1 MTVTNNVKAG
11 LVFEAL
17 GLRTEEQCPIQ
28 SHICDMME
36 ANEYS
41 DVKSLV
47 ADLQQAHWAAG
58 SFNLIY
64 KWEVEEALSRPEWR
78 ESIDKALDAYQDAT
92 GETFSISTLSDTLIM
107 AIDWVS
113 NDLSYLVESVRY
125 WLVTESGDSL
135 DPSPDQYLFT
145 TEQDALDHVSEGIE
159 TRVAYIVQHSPQSVS
174 QDELEALRE
183 QEAQLFTVEEV

>member
-174 QDELEALRE
+174 EDELEALRE

>member
-1 MTVTNNVKAG
+1 MTTNVKAE

-17 GLRTEEQCPIQ
+17 GLRTEDQCPIQ
-28 SHICDMME
+28 SHICDMTE
-36 ANEYS
+36 DNEYN

-64 KWEVEEALSRPEWR
+64 NWEIEGCLNRPEWR

-92 GETFSISTLSDTLIM
+92 GETFGINTLSDALTM
-107 AIDWVS
+107 ALDWVAS
-113 NDLSYLVESVRY
+113 DLSYLVESVRY
-125 WLVTESGDSL
+125 WLVTESVDSM

-145 TEQDALDHVSEGIE
+145 TEQDALNHVAEGIQ
-159 TRVAYIVQHSPQSVS
+159 TRVDYIVQHSQNSVS
-174 QDELEALRE
+174 EDELEALRE
-183 QEAQLFTVEEV
+183 QEAQLFTVKEV

>member
-1 MTVTNNVKAG
+1 MTNNVKAG

>member
-1 MTVTNNVKAG
+1 MTTNIKAG

-36 ANEYS
+36 AIEYS

-64 KWEVEEALSRPEWR
+64 NWEIEGALSRPDWR

-92 GETFSISTLSDTLIM
+92 GETFGINTLSDALVM

-113 NDLSYLVESVRY
+113 DDLSYLVESVRY
-125 WLVTESGDSL
+125 WLVTEAVDSM
-135 DPSPDQYLFT
+135 DPSPDEYLFT
-145 TEQDALDHVSEGIE
+145 AEQDALDHVSEGIE
-159 TRVAYIVQHSPQSVS
+159 TRVAYIVQHSPYGISE
-174 QDELEALRE
+174 DELEALQE

>member
-1 MTVTNNVKAG
+1 MTNNIKAG

-17 GLRTEEQCPIQ
+17 GLRTEGQCPIQ
-28 SHICDMME
+28 SHICDMFE

-125 WLVTESGDSL
+125 WLVTESVDAM
-135 DPSPDQYLFT
+135 DPSPEQYLFT
-145 TEQDALDHVSEGIE
+145 TEQDALEHVSEGIE
-159 TRVAYIVQHSPQSVS
+159 TRVSYIVQHSPQSVS
-174 QDELEALRE
+174 EDELEALQE

>member
-1 MTVTNNVKAG
+1 MTTSIKAE

-17 GLRTEEQCPIQ
+17 GLRNEDQCPIQ
-28 SHICDMME
+28 SHICDMTGD
-36 ANEYS
+36 NEYN

-64 KWEVEEALSRPEWR
+64 KWEIENCLNRPEWR

-92 GETFSISTLSDTLIM
+92 GETFGINTLSDALVM
-107 AIDWVS
+107 ALDWVS

-125 WLVTESGDSL
+125 WLVTESVDSM

-145 TEQDALDHVSEGIE
+145 TEQDALDHVSEGIQ
-159 TRVAYIVQHSPQSVS
+159 TRVDYLVQHSPHSIS
-174 QDELEALRE
+174 EDELEALQE

>member
-1 MTVTNNVKAG
+1 MTTNIKAG

-17 GLRTEEQCPIQ
+17 GLRTEDQCPIQ

-36 ANEYS
+36 DNEYN

-64 KWEVEEALSRPEWR
+64 NWEIEDALNRPEWR
-78 ESIDKALDAYQDAT
+78 VSIDKALDAYQDAT
-92 GETFSISTLSDTLIM
+92 GETFGINTLSDALAM
-107 AIDWVS
+107 ALDWVS

-125 WLVTESGDSL
+125 WLVTESADSM
-135 DPSPDQYLFT
+135 DPSPDEYLFT
-145 TEQDALDHVSEGIE
+145 TEQEALDHVSEGIQ
-159 TRVAYIVQHSPQSVS
+159 TRVGYIVQHSPQSVS
-174 QDELEALRE
+174 EDELEALQE
-183 QEAQLFTVEEV
+183 QEAQLFRVEEV

>member
-174 QDELEALRE
+174 EDELEALQE

>member
-1 MTVTNNVKAG
+1 
-11 LVFEAL
+11 
-17 GLRTEEQCPIQ
+17 
-28 SHICDMME
+28 MME

-125 WLVTESGDSL
+125 WLVTESVDAM
-135 DPSPDQYLFT
+135 DPSPEQYLFT
-145 TEQDALDHVSEGIE
+145 TEQDALEHVSEGIE
-159 TRVAYIVQHSPQSVS
+159 TRVSYIVQHSPQSVS
-174 QDELEALRE
+174 EDELEALQE

>member
-1 MTVTNNVKAG
+1 MTTSIKAE

-17 GLRTEEQCPIQ
+17 GLRNEDQCPIQ

-36 ANEYS
+36 DNEYR

-64 KWEVEEALSRPEWR
+64 NWEIEDCLNRPEWR
-78 ESIDKALDAYQDAT
+78 VSIDKALDAYQDAT
-92 GETFSISTLSDTLIM
+92 GETFGINTLSDALVM
-107 AIDWVS
+107 ALDWVS

-125 WLVTESGDSL
+125 WLVTESVDSM
-135 DPSPDQYLFT
+135 DPSPDEYLFT
-145 TEQDALDHVSEGIE
+145 TEQEALDHISEGIQ
-159 TRVAYIVQHSPQSVS
+159 TRVDYLVQHSSHS
-174 QDELEALRE
+174 ISEDELEALRE

>member
-1 MTVTNNVKAG
+1 MTTNIKAE

-17 GLRTEEQCPIQ
+17 GLRNEDQFPIP

-36 ANEYS
+36 DNEYS

-64 KWEVEEALSRPEWR
+64 NREIEDALSRPEWR

-92 GETFSISTLSDTLIM
+92 GETFGINTLSDALVM
-107 AIDWVS
+107 ALDWFS

-125 WLVTESGDSL
+125 WLVTEAVDSM
-135 DPSPDQYLFT
+135 DPQPDEYLFT
-145 TEQDALDHVSEGIE
+145 TEQEALDHVSEGIQ
-159 TRVAYIVQHSPQSVS
+159 TRVDYLVQHNPHSISE
-174 QDELEALRE
+174 DELEGLQE
-183 QEAQLFTVEEV
+183 QEAQLFTVVEV

>member
-1 MTVTNNVKAG
+1 MTSIKAE

-17 GLRTEEQCPIQ
+17 GLRNEDQCPIQ
-28 SHICDMME
+28 SHICDVME
-36 ANEYS
+36 DNEYN

-64 KWEVEEALSRPEWR
+64 NWEIENCLNRPEWR
-78 ESIDKALDAYQDAT
+78 EAIDKALDAYQDAT
-92 GETFSISTLSDTLIM
+92 GETFGINTLSDALVM
-107 AIDWVS
+107 ALDWVS
-113 NDLSYLVESVRY
+113 NDLSYLVDSVRY
-125 WLVTESGDSL
+125 WLVTESVDSM

-145 TEQDALDHVSEGIE
+145 TEQDALDHVSEGIQ
-159 TRVAYIVQHSPQSVS
+159 TRVDYLVQHSPYSIS
-174 QDELEALRE
+174 EDDLEALRE

>member
-1 MTVTNNVKAG
+1 MTTNIRAG

-36 ANEYS
+36 DNEYN

-47 ADLQQAHWAAG
+47 ADLQQAQWAAG

-64 KWEVEEALSRPEWR
+64 TWEIEDALNRPEWR

-92 GETFSISTLSDTLIM
+92 GETFGINQLSDALVM
-107 AIDWVS
+107 ALDWVS

-125 WLVTESGDSL
+125 WLVTESVDSM
-135 DPSPDQYLFT
+135 DPSPDEYLFT
-145 TEQDALDHVSEGIE
+145 TEQEALDHVAESIDG
-159 TRVAYIVQHSPQSVS
+159 RVDYLVQHSPYSIS
-174 QDELEALRE
+174 EDELEGLQE
-183 QEAQLFTVEEV
+183 QEAQLVTVVEV